1 MYDNITNQRTSVA
14 FDEGAFKVEMEAFAR
29 ANPNLEINIEEY
41 KNDQSSPS
49 FPKLI
54 NMSDQKNKSSQIILE
69 ERPTP
74 TNVSNM
80 KNIWK
85 SYDIA
90 VTGQANPPP
99 TRRLPPNSNL
109 LVSSPSPPSQIS

>member
-14 FDEGAFKVEMEAFAR
+14 FDEAAFKVEMEAFAR
-29 ANPNLEINIEEY
+29 ATPNLEINIEEY
-41 KNDQSSPS
+41 KNDPSSPN

-74 TNVSNM
+74 TNVTNM

-99 TRRLPPNSNL
+99 TGRLPPTSNV
-109 LVSSPSPPSQIS
+109 LVSSPSPPSQ

>member
-14 FDEGAFKVEMEAFAR
+14 FDEAAFKVEMEAFAR

-54 NMSDQKNKSSQIILE
+54 NMSD
-69 ERPTP
+69 
-74 TNVSNM
+74 
-80 KNIWK
+80 
-85 SYDIA
+85 
-90 VTGQANPPP
+90 
-99 TRRLPPNSNL
+99 
-109 LVSSPSPPSQIS
+109 